1 MEDIT
6 WEANYANQTVVCPD
20 HGERNTVVTCPVCVG
35 YARMIIGRYETMV
48 AAIAA
53 FAEQSDFCVVC
64 GEHPS
69 HDHGGKDCFM
79 KIS

>member
-1 MEDIT
+1 LEDIT
-6 WEANYANQTVVCPD
+6 WEAN
-20 HGERNTVVTCPVCVG
+20 